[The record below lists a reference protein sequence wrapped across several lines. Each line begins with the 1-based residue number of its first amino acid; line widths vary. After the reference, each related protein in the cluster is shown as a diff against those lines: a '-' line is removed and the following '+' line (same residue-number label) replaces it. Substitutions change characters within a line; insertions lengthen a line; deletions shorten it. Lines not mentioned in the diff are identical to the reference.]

1 MPREDILVEKNRRRA
16 ELRDLRAV
24 LAFATPEA
32 KFGVMTSQ
40 SVKWDQR
47 SPSRRRFIFYGAT
60 SPRSPDRR
68 AGLR

>member
-1 MPREDILVEKNRRRA
+1 MEKNRRRA

-47 SPSRRRFIFYGAT
+47 SPSR
-60 SPRSPDRR
+60 
-68 AGLR
+68 